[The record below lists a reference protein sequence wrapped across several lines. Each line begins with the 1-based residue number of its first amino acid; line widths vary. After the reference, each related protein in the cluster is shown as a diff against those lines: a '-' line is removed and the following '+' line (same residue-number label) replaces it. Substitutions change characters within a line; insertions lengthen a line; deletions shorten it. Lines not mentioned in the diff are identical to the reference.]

1 MPDSST
7 ATDSGMAQDT
17 SHATSVDTSVDTSA
31 GTAATSTTTA
41 ATAAT
46 AATAPGETADRPLT
60 FHPLHF
66 QAEDGEVNVGR
77 MDEGT
82 FVVLPEDGAA
92 LLRRLVEGMT
102 CAQAAA
108 WYHTAYGEP
117 VDVEDFVA
125 DLRELGFLAEDGT
138 RPAEPTGPV
147 RWMRLGQA
155 LFSPVTAVLYG
166 GLVAA
171 AAVAMV
177 RAPALLPTPHHV
189 FFTHYM
195 SVLTLTIFLGQLPF
209 ILLHESAH
217 ALAGRRLG
225 VPSRLS
231 IGRRLYYLV
240 LVTTMDGLVGVPRR
254 RRYLPMLAGML
265 TDVGALAALTLL
277 AAATR
282 DAGGGFPL
290 VGAVAL
296 ALAYATLMR
305 LAWQGYFFIQ
315 TDVYYLVVT
324 VMGCVDLQTTA
335 KQMLA
340 NRWSAL
346 WRRPPRHDPED
357 WHPRD
362 RAVARWYSLLIVAGY
377 GFCLVTTVFALAP
390 VVVRVFGTA
399 LGRLFGHGGQGGAGL
414 ADSALFLALSLGEMA
429 VAGTLYLRER
439 RAAGRRPLREPSLPT
454 A

>member
-1 MPDSST
+1 MPDLST
-7 ATDSGMAQDT
+7 ATDSGTAQG
-17 SHATSVDTSVDTSA
+17 TSA
-31 GTAATSTTTA
+31 GD
-41 ATAAT
+41 
-46 AATAPGETADRPLT
+46 GPLT

-66 QAEDGEVNVGR
+66 QAEAGEVNVGR

-92 LLRRLVEGMT
+92 LLRCLVEGMT
-102 CAQAAA
+102 REQAAA
-108 WYHTAYGEP
+108 WYQDTYGEP

-125 DLRELGFLAEDGT
+125 DLRELGFLAEDGI
-138 RPAEPTGPV
+138 AAAPTGPV

-155 LFSPVTAVLYG
+155 MFSPVSAVLYL
-166 GLVAA
+166 GLLAA
-171 AAVAMV
+171 AAIVML

-240 LVTTMDGLVGVPRR
+240 LVTTMDGLAGVPRR

-282 DAGGGFPL
+282 DADGGFPL
-290 VGAVAL
+290 IGAVAL

-340 NRWSAL
+340 NRWNAL
-346 WRRPPRHDPED
+346 WGRPARHDPDD

-362 RAVARWYSLLIVAGY
+362 RAVGRWYSLLIVAGY
-377 GFCLVTTVFALAP
+377 GFCLVTTVFALLP
-390 VVVRVFGTA
+390 VIVRVFGTA
-399 LGRLFGHGGQGGAGL
+399 LARLFGNGHQGGAGL

-439 RAAGRRPLREPSLPT
+439 RAGRRRTVRDAPV
-454 A
+454 AAA